1 MGGTFMS
8 LVVLEAILTAAAIV
22 MFLYRGM
29 LDMKEEDHIIL
40 DTAEAHLAREQDS
53 IRRRVTM
60 LSRYLKV
67 IGIVWGVLLLAIFG
81 LWLAE
86 GLNLLGNRGQ

>member
-1 MGGTFMS
+1 MNGTLMS
-8 LVVLEAILTAAAIV
+8 LGVLEAVLTLGAVV

-40 DTAEAHLAREQDS
+40 NSAEAHLAREQDS
-53 IRRRVTM
+53 IRRRVTT

-67 IGIVWGVLLLAIFG
+67 IAVLWGLLLLAIAG
-81 LWLAE
+81 LWVAQ
-86 GLNLLGNRGQ
+86 GLGML

>member
-1 MGGTFMS
+1 MNQTFMS
-8 LVVLEAILTAAAIV
+8 LVVVEAVLTGAALV

-40 DTAEAHLAREQDS
+40 GSAEAHLAREQDS
-53 IRRRVTM
+53 IRRRVTI

-67 IGIVWGVLLLAIFG
+67 IGVVWGVLLMAIFG
-81 LWLAE
+81 LWIAQ
-86 GLNLLGNRGQ
+86 GLNMV

>member
-8 LVVLEAILTAAAIV
+8 LVVLEVVLTAAV
-22 MFLYRGM
+22 VLMFLYRGM

-40 DTAEAHLAREQDS
+40 NNAEAHLAREQDS
-53 IRRRVTM
+53 IRRRVTS

-67 IGIVWGVLLLAIFG
+67 IGIAWGVLLFAIVS
-81 LWLAE
+81 LWIAE
-86 GLNLLGNRGQ
+86 GLNII

>member
-1 MGGTFMS
+1 MNGTFTS
-8 LVVLEAILTAAAIV
+8 LIVVEAVLTGAAIL

-40 DTAEAHLAREQDS
+40 DNAEAHLAREQDA
-53 IRRRVTM
+53 IRRKVTV

-67 IGIVWGVLLLAIFG
+67 VAIAWAVLLVAIVSVWIGAG
-81 LWLAE
+81 L
-86 GLNLLGNRGQ
+86 GMI

>member
-1 MGGTFMS
+1 MSGTFTS
-8 LVVLEAILTAAAIV
+8 LLVLEAALTAAALV

-40 DTAEAHLAREQDS
+40 NNAEAHLGREQES
-53 IRRRVTM
+53 IRRRVTS

-67 IGIVWGVLLLAIFG
+67 IGVVWGILLLAIFG
-81 LWLAE
+81 LWIAQ
-86 GLNLLGNRGQ
+86 GLNLI

>member
-1 MGGTFMS
+1 MNGTFMS
-8 LVVLEAILTAAAIV
+8 LVVLEAVITTAAVV

-40 DTAEAHLAREQDS
+40 DSAEAHLAREQDS
-53 IRRRVTM
+53 IRRRVTT

-67 IGIVWGVLLLAIFG
+67 IGVAWGVLLVAIFG
-81 LWLAE
+81 LWIVQ
-86 GLNLLGNRGQ
+86 GLGMI

>member
-8 LVVLEAILTAAAIV
+8 LVVLEVVLTAAV
-22 MFLYRGM
+22 VLMFLYRGM

-40 DTAEAHLAREQDS
+40 NNAEAHLAREQDS
-53 IRRRVTM
+53 IRRRVTS

-67 IGIVWGVLLLAIFG
+67 IGIAWGVLLFAIVS
-81 LWLAE
+81 LWIAE
-86 GLNLLGNRGQ
+86 GLSII

>member
-8 LVVLEAILTAAAIV
+8 LVVLEAVLTAGAIV

-40 DTAEAHLAREQDS
+40 DSAEAHLAREQDS
-53 IRRRVTM
+53 IRRRVTT

-67 IGIVWGVLLLAIFG
+67 IGVAWGVLLVAIFG
-81 LWLAE
+81 LWIVQ
-86 GLNLLGNRGQ
+86 GLGMI

>member
-8 LVVLEAILTAAAIV
+8 LVVLEVVLTAGMVV
-22 MFLYRGM
+22 MVLYRGM

-40 DTAEAHLAREQDS
+40 DRAEAHLVREQDA
-53 IRRRVTM
+53 IRRRVTT

-67 IGIVWGVLLLAIFG
+67 VGVLWGVLLLAIAG
-81 LWLAE
+81 LWVAQ
-86 GLNLLGNRGQ
+86 GLGMI

>member
-1 MGGTFMS
+1 MNGTFMS
-8 LVVLEAILTAAAIV
+8 LVVLEAVLTAGAIV

-40 DTAEAHLAREQDS
+40 NNAEAHLARGQDS
-53 IRRRVTM
+53 IRRRVTR

-67 IGIVWGVLLLAIFG
+67 VGVVWGVLLVAICG
-81 LWLAE
+81 LWIAQ
-86 GLNLLGNRGQ
+86 GLNLV

>member
-8 LVVLEAILTAAAIV
+8 LLVLEAVLTAGVVV

-40 DTAEAHLAREQDS
+40 NNAEAHLAREQDS
-53 IRRRVTM
+53 IRRRVTT

-67 IGIVWGVLLLAIFG
+67 VGVVWSVLLVAIFG
-81 LWLAE
+81 LWMAQ
-86 GLNLLGNRGQ
+86 GLGMI